1 MFDKTWEIKCI
12 LNYYTEYLRGVDDY
26 DDEERDE
33 IRNICAKAIELTCQ
47 DIGFVM
53 PIDMFIDWTNYGSIT
68 PYDGSGYFLDENGQ
82 RIGPLTWSDKDE
94 QVQDAVFVAWYNK

>member
-1 MFDKTWEIKCI
+1 
-12 LNYYTEYLRGVDDY
+12 
-26 DDEERDE
+26 
-33 IRNICAKAIELTCQ
+33 
-47 DIGFVM
+47 M

>member
-1 MFDKTWEIKCI
+1 MMFDKTWEIKCI
-12 LNYYTEYLRGVDDY
+12 LNYYTDYLYGMDD

-33 IRNICAKAIELTCQ
+33 IRDICAKAIELTCQ

-68 PYDGSGYFLDENGQ
+68 PYDGSGYFLNENGQ
-82 RIGPLTWSDKDE
+82 RIAPLTWTDKDE
-94 QVQDAVFVAWYNK
+94 QVQDAVFIAWYNK